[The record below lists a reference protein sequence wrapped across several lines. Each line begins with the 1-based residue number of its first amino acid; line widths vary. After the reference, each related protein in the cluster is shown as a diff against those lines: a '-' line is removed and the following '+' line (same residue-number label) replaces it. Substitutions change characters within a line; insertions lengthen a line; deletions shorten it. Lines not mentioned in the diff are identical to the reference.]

1 MPTILAEIELIH
13 YPGRSAVVRGGGGG
27 VDFGHRCAEVLGVAK
42 IFLGRGFGYGFD
54 DGFLGAV

>member
-42 IFLGRGFGYGFD
+42 IFG
-54 DGFLGAV
+54 